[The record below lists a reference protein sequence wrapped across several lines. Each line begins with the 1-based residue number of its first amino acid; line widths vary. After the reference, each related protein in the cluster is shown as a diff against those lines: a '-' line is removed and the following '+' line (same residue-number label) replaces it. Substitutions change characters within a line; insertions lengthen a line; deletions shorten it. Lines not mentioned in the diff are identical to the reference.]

1 MNLQNFNLSKVRWAQ
16 RTLAGF
22 DETVTITKVGITKD
36 CRVIIESKPV
46 EKGKTPWAE
55 TNIIIMKQVLGTD
68 DFFASEIDLSAPH
81 AKTPSELF
89 SREST
94 LSIQRRALAT
104 AFHTW
109 ELRRGAIGDIIGFVI
124 YARDVGGCRKERSDI
139 VFVRMPWELP
149 MGAEH
154 MIARYSA
161 DDNSSCDAHKAG
173 SSEQRPKKFEWIK
186 EAYMDYIKAQPKDI
200 PPVGEV
206 NVSILDDLR
215 KERDRFSEIND
226 ELEAEIQF
234 LEGENK
240 VLKGEVK
247 LLNKEKNTL
256 KETIAT
262 LGRENDNL
270 IAVNKSL
277 DTKNS
282 DLKLQSDKLN
292 ETIDTLKGH
301 IAKKPDRFKKLRK
314 ILAVL
319 KAQE

>member
-1 MNLQNFNLSKVRWAQ
+1 M
-16 RTLAGF
+16 
-22 DETVTITKVGITKD
+22 
-36 CRVIIESKPV
+36 
-46 EKGKTPWAE
+46 
-55 TNIIIMKQVLGTD
+55 
-68 DFFASEIDLSAPH
+68 
-81 AKTPSELF
+81 
-89 SREST
+89 
-94 LSIQRRALAT
+94 AT
-104 AFHTW
+104 AFHKW
-109 ELRRGAIGDIIGFVI
+109 QLRRGADGDIIGFVVC
-124 YARDVGGCRKERSDI
+124 ARESAGCRKERSDV
-139 VFVRMPWELP
+139 VFVRIPWELP
-149 MGAEH
+149 MGSKD

-161 DDNSSCDAHKAG
+161 DDNSSCDAHKTGFSA
-173 SSEQRPKKFEWIK
+173 QRPKKFEWLQETHK
-186 EAYMDYIKAQPKDI
+186 EQPKDI
-200 PPVGEV
+200 PTVGEI
-206 NVSILDDLR
+206 NVSIIHDLR

-240 VLKGEVK
+240 VLKEEVK

-292 ETIDTLKGH
+292 ETIDTLKRH

-319 KAQE
+319 KEQD